1 MHKKTGE
8 PMKLWLAALLCACC
22 LSVAGC
28 QATSTLQARSK
39 MMSPGEVVDA
49 KSRATGDAA
58 GLRENQLAPDAGGA
72 DRQDSG
78 ILSGMDA
85 RDSAFNRR
93 LEKIMGQSDGPGAV
107 GRTEAKAGSKA
118 SSGETMDVS
127 FDFFDA
133 DITDVVRLFMELLKE
148 NYSLDPAVKGKVA
161 LHVSAK
167 MSREEVWELFRGVLR
182 FHAASSVLD
191 GEVWRILPLAAVPSA
206 IDEEGILF
214 AGDEGSLKRGQ
225 SVQMF
230 RLEYLPVAEF
240 SNVIKP
246 YLSPGSMV
254 YGHEQSGVV
263 LVADYPHTLRKI
275 DKLAKVFDVSAFAGL
290 HMRVFSLK
298 YVKAEDMLK
307 ELDAL
312 SQSTM
317 IKQQGRERVNYLAL
331 PRLNMI
337 VAMTWN
343 EANLPFIEEWIAEL
357 DREAPTVTGVEHEEN
372 IFVYYVENGVAKNM
386 AESLEG
392 LFIGK
397 KDSESAYRSLKKE
410 DEEDDGLPVGKKL
423 ADQERKTSSNIVD
436 NTIDNTMQGQAERE
450 GSQAGGRGAFSGRLT
465 GPVSFVVDETTNAIL
480 VKCMGSDYRVI
491 KGVIEKLD
499 IFPRQVLIE
508 VLIAE
513 INLDETN
520 KLGIE
525 WENIFDLGGS
535 ATGTLRVDSSLGV
548 VNPLAANVPITSGLS
563 YLIGN
568 TERFKAALKASASDN
583 NVQILSSPHVLASD
597 NQKATIDIGSEVP
610 VVTSQTL
617 KDDSTSTVSTTD
629 QSVQYR
635 NTGIILSVTPHIN
648 EKGLVRMEVS
658 QEVSELSDK
667 FIEGIPSPIFSK
679 RKAETTL
686 SVKDGQTIV
695 IGGLIRQ
702 TRSDSYTGVPGVS
715 RIPILRNLVGT
726 ESKGWENTELM
737 LFITPHVIVHN
748 EDAEFI
754 SKKFVD
760 RLEGVKASF
769 N

>member
-1 MHKKTGE
+1 MRNEKRK
-8 PMKLWLAALLCACC
+8 PMKWWLAALVC
-22 LSVAGC
+22 LGCLGVAGC
-28 QATSTLQARSK
+28 QTTSTLQDRSK
-39 MMSPGEVVDA
+39 MMQPGGLVESKLATPKDA
-49 KSRATGDAA
+49 T
-58 GLRENQLAPDAGGA
+58 GLREGQLDADARAAG
-72 DRQDSG
+72 RQDAD
-78 ILSGMDA
+78 ILSSMDA
-85 RDSAFNRR
+85 RDMAFNRR
-93 LEKIMGQSDGPGAV
+93 LAQITGQSGGPGAV
-107 GRTEAKAGSKA
+107 GRSEARAGAKAEA
-118 SSGETMDVS
+118 AETMEVS

-133 DITDVVRLFMELLKE
+133 DIADVVRLFMELLQE

-161 LHVSAK
+161 LHVTAK
-167 MSREEVWELFRGVLR
+167 MTRDEVWELFRGVLR
-182 FHAASSVLD
+182 FHAASTVLD

-206 IDEEGILF
+206 IDEAGILF
-214 AGDEGSLKRGQ
+214 AGDGGSRRRGQ

-230 RLEYLPVAEF
+230 RLEYLPVSEF

-275 DKLAKVFDVSAFAGL
+275 EKLVQVFDVSAFAGL

-298 YVKAEDMLK
+298 YVKAEDMIK

-317 IKQQGRERVNYLAL
+317 IRQQGRERVNYLAM

-343 EANLPFIEEWIAEL
+343 EANLPFIEEWVAEL
-357 DREAPTVTGVEHEEN
+357 DREAPTITGVEHEEN
-372 IFVYYVENGVAKNM
+372 IFVYYVENGIAKNI
-386 AESLEG
+386 AESLDG
-392 LFIGK
+392 LFNGK
-397 KDSESAYRSLKKE
+397 KDSETAYRSLKME
-410 DEEDDGLPVGKKL
+410 DKEEDDGLPVGSKL
-423 ADQERKTSSNIVD
+423 ADQARETSGNIVD
-436 NTIDNTMQGQAERE
+436 NTFDNTMQAQAAA
-450 GSQAGGRGAFSGRLT
+450 GQAGGPGSFAGKLK
-465 GPVSFVVDETTNAIL
+465 GPVSFVVDESTNTIL
-480 VKCMGSDYRVI
+480 VKCVGSDYRVI
-491 KGVIEKLD
+491 KGVIDKLD

-513 INLDETN
+513 INLDESN
-520 KLGIE
+520 KLGVE
-525 WENIFDLGGS
+525 WQYIFDLSGS
-535 ATGTLRVDSSLGV
+535 GTARLGNLSLTNLLTDG
-548 VNPLAANVPITSGLS
+548 PLTEGMS
-563 YLIGN
+563 YLIAN
-568 TERFKAALKASASDN
+568 TERFKAAIQASATDN
-583 NVQILSSPHVLASD
+583 NVQILSSPHILASD

-617 KDDSTSTVSTTD
+617 KDDATSTVTTTD

-702 TRSDSYTGVPGVS
+702 TRSDTYSGVPGLS
-715 RIPILRNLVGT
+715 RIPILRNLMGT

-737 LFITPHVIVHN
+737 LFITPHVVVHN
-748 EDAEFI
+748 DDTEFI
-754 SKKFVD
+754 SRKFVE
-760 RLEGVKASF
+760 RLESIKATF

>member
-1 MHKKTGE
+1 MRNEKRK
-8 PMKLWLAALLCACC
+8 PMKWWLAALIC
-22 LSVAGC
+22 LGCLGVAGC
-28 QATSTLQARSK
+28 QTTSTLQERSK
-39 MMSPGEVVDA
+39 MMRPGGLVESKPATPKDA
-49 KSRATGDAA
+49 T
-58 GLRENQLAPDAGGA
+58 GLREGQLNADARAAGRE
-72 DRQDSG
+72 DTE
-78 ILSGMDA
+78 ILSEMDA
-85 RDSAFNRR
+85 RDMAFNRR
-93 LEKIMGQSDGPGAV
+93 LAQITGQSEGPGSV
-107 GRTEAKAGSKA
+107 GRSEARAGAKAGA
-118 SSGETMDVS
+118 AETMDVA

-133 DITDVVRLFMELLKE
+133 DIADVVRLFMELLQE

-161 LHVSAK
+161 LHVTAK
-167 MSREEVWELFRGVLR
+167 MTRDEVWELFRGVLR
-182 FHAASSVLD
+182 FHAASTVLD

-206 IDEEGILF
+206 IDEAGILF
-214 AGDEGSLKRGQ
+214 AGDEGSRRRGQ

-230 RLEYLPVAEF
+230 RLEYLPVSEF

-275 DKLAKVFDVSAFAGL
+275 EKLVQVFDVSAFAGL

-298 YVKAEDMLK
+298 YVKAEDMIK
-307 ELDAL
+307 ELDGL

-317 IKQQGRERVNYLAL
+317 IKQQGRERVNYLAM

-343 EANLPFIEEWIAEL
+343 QANLPFIEEWIAEL
-357 DREAPTVTGVEHEEN
+357 DREAPAITGVEHEEN
-372 IFVYYVENGVAKNM
+372 IFVYYVENGIAKNI
-386 AESLEG
+386 AESLDG
-392 LFIGK
+392 LFNGK
-397 KDSESAYRSLKKE
+397 KDSETAYRSLKME
-410 DEEDDGLPVGKKL
+410 DKEEDDGLPVGSKL
-423 ADQERKTSSNIVD
+423 ADQARETSGNIVD
-436 NTIDNTMQGQAERE
+436 NTFDNTMQAQAAA
-450 GSQAGGRGAFSGRLT
+450 GQAGGPGSFAGKLK
-465 GPVSFVVDETTNAIL
+465 GPVSFVVDESTNTIL
-480 VKCMGSDYRVI
+480 VKCVGSDYRVI
-491 KGVIEKLD
+491 KGVIDKLD

-513 INLDETN
+513 INLDESN
-520 KLGIE
+520 KLGVE
-525 WENIFDLGGS
+525 WQYIFDLSGS
-535 ATGTLRVDSSLGV
+535 GTARLGNLSLTNLLTDG
-548 VNPLAANVPITSGLS
+548 PLTEGMS
-563 YLIGN
+563 YLIAN
-568 TERFKAALKASASDN
+568 TERFKAAIQASATDN
-583 NVQILSSPHVLASD
+583 NVQILSSPHILASD

-617 KDDSTSTVSTTD
+617 KDDATSTVTTTD

-702 TRSDSYTGVPGVS
+702 TRSDTYSGVPGLS
-715 RIPILRNLVGT
+715 RIPILRNLMGT

-737 LFITPHVIVHN
+737 LFITPRVVVHS
-748 EDAEFI
+748 EDTEFI
-754 SKKFVD
+754 SRRFVD
-760 RLEGVKASF
+760 RLESIKATF

>member
-1 MHKKTGE
+1 MVGAK
-8 PMKLWLAALLCACC
+8 P
-22 LSVAGC
+22 V
-28 QATSTLQARSK
+28 
-39 MMSPGEVVDA
+39 SPND
-49 KSRATGDAA
+49 ATGLRDKQTAADARAA
-58 GLRENQLAPDAGGA
+58 GVQDAE
-72 DRQDSG
+72 
-78 ILSGMDA
+78 ILSEMDA
-85 RDSAFNRR
+85 RDSTFNRR
-93 LEKIMGQSDGPGAV
+93 LEKIMGQGEGPSGV
-107 GRTEAKAGSKA
+107 SRTEVRAGKKDA
-118 SSGETMDVS
+118 SGETMDVA

-133 DITDVVRLFMELLKE
+133 DIADVVRLFMELLKE

-161 LHVSAK
+161 LHVNSK
-167 MSREEVWELFRGVLR
+167 MTREDVWELFRGMLR
-182 FHAASSVLD
+182 FHGASTVLD
-191 GEVWRILPLAAVPSA
+191 GEVWRILPLASVPVA

-214 AGDEGSLKRGQ
+214 DGGEGGRRRGQ

-230 RLEYLPVAEF
+230 RLEYLPVSEF

-263 LVADYPHTLRKI
+263 LVADYPHTMRKI
-275 DKLAKVFDVSAFAGL
+275 EKLVQVFDVSAFAGL

-307 ELDAL
+307 ELDSL
-312 SQSTM
+312 SQSTL

-343 EANLPFIEEWIAEL
+343 EANLPFIEEWVTEL
-357 DREAPTVTGVEHEEN
+357 DREAPTITGVEHEEN
-372 IFVYYVENGVAKNM
+372 IFVYYVENGIAKNI
-386 AESLEG
+386 AESLDG
-392 LFIGK
+392 LFNGK
-397 KDSESAYRSLKKE
+397 KDSESAYRSLKKIE
-410 DEEDDGLPVGKKL
+410 KEKEEDDGLPVGKKL
-423 ADQERKTSSNIVD
+423 ADQARQTSDNIVD
-436 NTIDNTMQGQAERE
+436 NTFDNTMKAQDRE
-450 GSQAGGRGAFSGRLT
+450 GPTGGGGSFAGKLRGQ
-465 GPVSFVVDETTNAIL
+465 VSFVVDESTNSIL
-480 VKCMGSDYRVI
+480 VKCVGSDYRVI
-491 KGVIEKLD
+491 KGVIDKLD

-520 KLGIE
+520 KLGVE
-525 WENIFDLGGS
+525 WQYIFDLSGS
-535 ATGTLRVDSSLGV
+535 GAARLGNLSLTNLLTDG
-548 VNPLAANVPITSGLS
+548 PLTDGMS
-563 YLIGN
+563 YLIAN
-568 TERFKAALKASASDN
+568 TERFKAAIQASATDN

-597 NQKATIDIGSEVP
+597 NQKATIDIGQEVP
-610 VVTSQTL
+610 VITSQTL
-617 KDDSTSTVSTTD
+617 KDDSTSTVTSTD

-679 RKAETTL
+679 RKAETSL

-702 TRSDSYTGVPGVS
+702 SRSDTYTGVPGLS
-715 RIPILRNLVGT
+715 RIPILRNLMGT
-726 ESKGWENTELM
+726 ESKGWANTELM

-748 EDAEFI
+748 EDSEFI
-754 SKKFVD
+754 SRKFME
-760 RLEGVKASF
+760 RLDTVKGSF
-769 N
+769 D

>member
-1 MHKKTGE
+1 MHNRTGKT
-8 PMKLWLAALLCACC
+8 MNLWLATLLCACC

-28 QATSTLQARSK
+28 QTTATLQERSK
-39 MMSPGEVVDA
+39 MMSPGEAVNAKPRTTLDA
-49 KSRATGDAA
+49 T
-58 GLRENQLAPDAGGA
+58 GLREKQVAEDSGA
-72 DRQDSG
+72 DGRQSTE
-78 ILSGMDA
+78 ILSEMGA
-85 RDSAFNRR
+85 RDLAFNRR
-93 LEKIMGQSDGPGAV
+93 LTQVMGRSDGLGAV
-107 GRTEAKAGSKA
+107 GRTEAKASDKA
-118 SSGETMDVS
+118 ASDETMDVA

-133 DITDVVRLFMELLKE
+133 DITDVVRLFMELLNE

-161 LHVSAK
+161 LHVSAR
-167 MSREEVWELFRGVLR
+167 MSRDEVWELFRGVLR
-182 FHAASSVLD
+182 FHAASTVLD
-191 GEVWRILPLAAVPSA
+191 GEVWRILPLASIPSA
-206 IDEEGILF
+206 IDEAGILI
-214 AGDEGSLKRGQ
+214 AGEEGSRKRGQ
-225 SVQMF
+225 GVQMF
-230 RLEYLPVAEF
+230 RLEYLPVSEF
-240 SNVIKP
+240 TNVIKP

-275 DKLAKVFDVSAFAGL
+275 DKLVRVFDVSAFAGL
-290 HMRVFSLK
+290 HLRVFSLK
-298 YVKAEDMLK
+298 YVKAEDMIK

-317 IKQQGRERVNYLAL
+317 IRQQGRERVSYLAL

-343 EANLPFIEEWIAEL
+343 EANLPFIQEWIAEL

-372 IFVYYVENGVAKNM
+372 IFVYYVENGIAKTI
-386 AESLEG
+386 AESLDG
-392 LFIGK
+392 LFNGK
-397 KDSESAYRSLKKE
+397 KELETAYRSLAKKE
-410 DEEDDGLPVGKKL
+410 EEDDGLPVGSKL
-423 ADQERKTSSNIVD
+423 ANQNRETSSNIVD
-436 NTIDNTMQGQAERE
+436 NTFDNTMQTLGGPGRA
-450 GSQAGGRGAFSGRLT
+450 SQPGGVGGFSGRLS
-465 GPVSFVVDETTNAIL
+465 GPVSFVVDESTNSIL

-513 INLDETN
+513 INLDESN
-520 KLGIE
+520 KLGVE
-525 WENIFDLGGS
+525 WQYIFDLSGSGTARLGNLSVANLLTDGPLTGGM
-535 ATGTLRVDSSLGV
+535 
-548 VNPLAANVPITSGLS
+548 S
-563 YLIGN
+563 YLVAN
-568 TERFKAALKASASDN
+568 TERFKAAIQASATDN
-583 NVQILSSPHVLASD
+583 NVQILSSPHILASD
-597 NQKATIDIGSEVP
+597 NQMATIDIGSEVP

-617 KDDSTSTVSTTD
+617 KDDSTSTVTTTD

-702 TRSDSYTGVPGVS
+702 SRSDTYTGVPGLS
-715 RIPILRNLVGT
+715 RIPILRNLMGI
-726 ESKGWENTELM
+726 ESKGWQNTELM
-737 LFITPHVIVHN
+737 LFITPHVIVHQ
-748 EDAEFI
+748 EDTEFI
-754 SKKFVD
+754 SRKFVE
-760 RLEGVKASF
+760 RLETVKASF

>member
-1 MHKKTGE
+1 
-8 PMKLWLAALLCACC
+8 MKWWLAALVC
-22 LSVAGC
+22 LGCLGVAGC
-28 QATSTLQARSK
+28 QTTSTLQDRSK
-39 MMSPGEVVDA
+39 MMQPGGLVESKLATPKDA
-49 KSRATGDAA
+49 T
-58 GLRENQLAPDAGGA
+58 GLREGQLDADARAAG
-72 DRQDSG
+72 RQDAD
-78 ILSGMDA
+78 ILSSMDA
-85 RDSAFNRR
+85 RDMAFNRR
-93 LEKIMGQSDGPGAV
+93 LAQITGQSGGPGAV
-107 GRTEAKAGSKA
+107 GRSEARAGAKAEA
-118 SSGETMDVS
+118 AETMEVS

-133 DITDVVRLFMELLKE
+133 DIADVVRLFMELLQE

-161 LHVSAK
+161 LHVTAK
-167 MSREEVWELFRGVLR
+167 MTRDEVWELFRGVLR
-182 FHAASSVLD
+182 FHAASTVLD

-206 IDEEGILF
+206 IDEAGILF
-214 AGDEGSLKRGQ
+214 AGDGGSRRRGQ

-230 RLEYLPVAEF
+230 RLEYLPVSEF

-275 DKLAKVFDVSAFAGL
+275 EKLVQVFDVSAFAGL

-298 YVKAEDMLK
+298 YVKAEDMIK

-317 IKQQGRERVNYLAL
+317 IRQQGRERVNYLAM

-343 EANLPFIEEWIAEL
+343 EANLPFIEEWVAEL
-357 DREAPTVTGVEHEEN
+357 DREAPTITGVEHEEN
-372 IFVYYVENGVAKNM
+372 IFVYYVENGIAKNI
-386 AESLEG
+386 AESLDG
-392 LFIGK
+392 LFNGK
-397 KDSESAYRSLKKE
+397 KDSETAYRSLKME
-410 DEEDDGLPVGKKL
+410 DKEEDDGLPVGSKL
-423 ADQERKTSSNIVD
+423 ADQARETSGNIVD
-436 NTIDNTMQGQAERE
+436 NTFDNTMQAQAAA
-450 GSQAGGRGAFSGRLT
+450 GQAGGPGSFAGKLK
-465 GPVSFVVDETTNAIL
+465 GPVSFVVDESTNTIL
-480 VKCMGSDYRVI
+480 VKCVGSDYRVI
-491 KGVIEKLD
+491 KGVIDKLD

-513 INLDETN
+513 INLDESN
-520 KLGIE
+520 KLGVE
-525 WENIFDLGGS
+525 WQYIFDLSGS
-535 ATGTLRVDSSLGV
+535 GTARLGNLSLTNLLTDG
-548 VNPLAANVPITSGLS
+548 PLTEGMS
-563 YLIGN
+563 YLIAN
-568 TERFKAALKASASDN
+568 TERFKAAIQASATDN
-583 NVQILSSPHVLASD
+583 NVQILSSPHILASD

-617 KDDSTSTVSTTD
+617 KDDATSTVTTTD

-702 TRSDSYTGVPGVS
+702 TRSDTYSGVPGLS
-715 RIPILRNLVGT
+715 RIPILRNLMGT

-737 LFITPHVIVHN
+737 LFITPHVVVHN
-748 EDAEFI
+748 DDTEFI
-754 SKKFVD
+754 SRKFVE
-760 RLEGVKASF
+760 RLESIKATF

>member
-1 MHKKTGE
+1 MRNEKRK
-8 PMKLWLAALLCACC
+8 PMKWWLAALIC
-22 LSVAGC
+22 LGCLGVAGC
-28 QATSTLQARSK
+28 QTTSTLQERSK
-39 MMSPGEVVDA
+39 MMRPGGLVESKLATPKDA
-49 KSRATGDAA
+49 T
-58 GLRENQLAPDAGGA
+58 GLREGQLDADARAAG
-72 DRQDSG
+72 RQDTQ
-78 ILSGMDA
+78 ILSEMDA
-85 RDSAFNRR
+85 RDMAFNRR
-93 LEKIMGQSDGPGAV
+93 LAQITGQGEGPGSV
-107 GRTEAKAGSKA
+107 GRSETRTGAKAET
-118 SSGETMDVS
+118 GETMDVS

-133 DITDVVRLFMELLKE
+133 DIADVVRLFMELLQE

-161 LHVSAK
+161 LHVTAK
-167 MSREEVWELFRGVLR
+167 MTRDEVWELFRGVLR
-182 FHAASSVLD
+182 FHAASTVLD

-206 IDEEGILF
+206 IDEAGILF
-214 AGDEGSLKRGQ
+214 AGDEGSRRRGQ

-275 DKLAKVFDVSAFAGL
+275 EKLVQVFDVSAFAGL

-298 YVKAEDMLK
+298 YVKAEDMIK

-317 IKQQGRERVNYLAL
+317 IRQQGRERVNYLAM

-343 EANLPFIEEWIAEL
+343 DANLPFIEEWIAEL
-357 DREAPTVTGVEHEEN
+357 DREAPAITGVEHEEN
-372 IFVYYVENGVAKNM
+372 IFVYYVENGIAKNI
-386 AESLEG
+386 AESLDG
-392 LFIGK
+392 LFNGK
-397 KDSESAYRSLKKE
+397 KDSETAYRSLKKE
-410 DEEDDGLPVGKKL
+410 EKEEDDGLPVGSKL
-423 ADQERKTSSNIVD
+423 ADQARETSSNIVD
-436 NTIDNTMQGQAERE
+436 NTFDNTMQAQAAAD
-450 GSQAGGRGAFSGRLT
+450 QAGGPGSFAGKLK
-465 GPVSFVVDETTNAIL
+465 GPVSFVVDESTNTIL
-480 VKCMGSDYRVI
+480 VKCVGSDYRVI

-520 KLGIE
+520 KLGVE
-525 WENIFDLGGS
+525 WQYIFDLSGSGTARLGNLSLTNLLTDGPLTGGM
-535 ATGTLRVDSSLGV
+535 
-548 VNPLAANVPITSGLS
+548 S
-563 YLIGN
+563 YLVAN
-568 TERFKAALKASASDN
+568 TERFKAAIQASATDN
-583 NVQILSSPHVLASD
+583 NVQILSSPHILASD

-617 KDDSTSTVSTTD
+617 KDDATSTVTTTD

-702 TRSDSYTGVPGVS
+702 TRSDTYSGVPGLS
-715 RIPILRNLVGT
+715 RIPILRNLMGT

-737 LFITPHVIVHN
+737 LFITPHVVVHN
-748 EDAEFI
+748 DDTEFI
-754 SKKFVD
+754 SRRFVD
-760 RLEGVKASF
+760 RLESIKATF

>member
-1 MHKKTGE
+1 MILNEKGKL
-8 PMKLWLAALLCACC
+8 MKWWQAALICLCC
-22 LSVAGC
+22 LGVAGC
-28 QATSTLQARSK
+28 QASATLQERSK
-39 MMSPGEVVDA
+39 MMKPGWMVDA
-49 KSRATGDAA
+49 KPASPKDAD
-58 GLRENQLAPDAGGA
+58 GLHDNQAGG
-72 DRQDSG
+72 DSQNSG
-78 ILSGMDA
+78 RRDTAVLSEMDA

-93 LEKIMGQSDGPGAV
+93 LAGIMGQSEGPGSA
-107 GRTEAKAGSKA
+107 GRTETRAA
-118 SSGETMDVS
+118 SPGAQGETMEVA

-133 DITDVVRLFMELLKE
+133 DIADVVRLFMELLGE

-161 LHVSAK
+161 LHVNAR
-167 MSREEVWELFRGVLR
+167 MTREDVWELFRGVLR
-182 FHAASSVLD
+182 FHAASTVLD
-191 GEVWRILPLAAVPSA
+191 GGVWRILPLAAIPTS
-206 IDEEGILF
+206 IDEQGIFF
-214 AGDEGSLKRGQ
+214 AGEGGDRRRGQ

-230 RLEYLPVAEF
+230 RLEYLPVTEF

-275 DKLAKVFDVSAFAGL
+275 DKLVRVFDVSAFAGL

-298 YVKAEDMLK
+298 YAKAEDMIK

-317 IKQQGRERVNYLAL
+317 IRQQGRERVSYLAL

-357 DREAPTVTGVEHEEN
+357 DREAPTITGVEHEEN
-372 IFVYYVENGVAKNM
+372 IFVYYVENGIAKNI
-386 AESLEG
+386 AESLDG
-392 LFIGK
+392 LFNGQ
-397 KDSESAYRSLKKE
+397 KDAKSPYKSLKAE
-410 DEEDDGLPVGKKL
+410 EAEEDDGLPVGKKL
-423 ADQERKTSSNIVD
+423 AEQVRETASNIVD
-436 NTIDNTMQGQAERE
+436 NTFDNTMQAQGAEAQT
-450 GSQAGGRGAFSGRLT
+450 GGAGGFSGRLR
-465 GPVSFVVDETTNAIL
+465 GPVSFVVDESTNSIL
-480 VKCMGSDYRVI
+480 VKCVGGDYRLI

-520 KLGIE
+520 KLGVE
-525 WENIFDLGGS
+525 WQYIFDLSGSGTARLGNLSLANLLTDGPLTGGM
-535 ATGTLRVDSSLGV
+535 
-548 VNPLAANVPITSGLS
+548 S
-563 YLIGN
+563 YLIAN
-568 TERFKAALKASASDN
+568 TERFKAAIQASATDN

-617 KDDSTSTVSTTD
+617 KDDATSTVTTTD

-702 TRSDSYTGVPGVS
+702 SRADTYTGVPGLS
-715 RIPILRNLVGT
+715 RIPILKNLMGT
-726 ESKGWENTELM
+726 ESKGWQNTELM
-737 LFITPHVIVHN
+737 LFITPHVIVHS
-748 EDAEFI
+748 DDTEFI
-754 SKKFVD
+754 SRRFMD
-760 RLEGVKASF
+760 RVNEVKASF